1 MSPVPKPPRSLQ
13 ARVTLV
19 ALALVLLT
27 AGAIAGLAS
36 WALQADIEALVGQQ
50 QATSVKLLAQ
60 QFENELHSRLRT
72 LERAAGLYAEA
83 LASTPEALQP
93 QLRRSPLLDLFNAG
107 CFVTGTDGRTLADSL
122 EPPRRLD
129 LNYADRDYIAAAL
142 KEGRASIGRLVVGRA
157 LGKPVLA
164 MGAPVRSPDGQI
176 LGALACI
183 TDLDA
188 PNFLD
193 RISGSSYGRTGG
205 FALIDLPHRVIV
217 TGTDRSRIAQP
228 LPPPGSQP
236 LLDRML
242 AGELGAS
249 SVLVLNEREVV
260 AAAYPIAGKR
270 WALAVFLPTEEAF
283 EPARRMTLRVWL
295 AAAVAVVLAGLW
307 AWWLMRRQMAP
318 MAEAV
323 QALESRSGTAQPL
336 APLPV
341 SRDDEL
347 GRLIGSFNRVL
358 DTLAQREHALTQSRE
373 LLATVVD
380 SVPVRIFWKDRELRY
395 LGCNRAFA
403 ADAGRA
409 SPADMLGRT
418 DFEMAWASQAEAF
431 RADDE
436 AVIRSGVPKLDFEE
450 DSVGPD
456 GRQLT
461 LRTSKVPLK
470 RADGAVIGVLGV
482 YQDVSEQRQV
492 ANELARHRNHL
503 EEMVAQRTAE
513 LQAATSKLASTQFA
527 MDSVGIGITWVDVA
541 SGRHLYANA
550 QAAQMLGYTVDE
562 LLARH
567 VWDIDPNFPQPT
579 YREAVE
585 HIRAAG
591 FARFETTQTTRDG
604 AALPVEIT
612 IYHQAARAGLP
623 PILITFCTDVSAR
636 REQQQALLRAKEAAE
651 AASVAKSAFLANMSH
666 EIRTPLNAVIGL
678 ADVLRRGQ
686 VSDAQ
691 REQLA
696 KIDSAGRH
704 LLSLINDVLD
714 LAKIEAGRLEIAQQD
729 FHLGA
734 LMDSVLA
741 MVRGAAAQR
750 GLALSV
756 DVGTVPAWLN
766 GDPVRLR
773 QALLNF
779 AGNAV
784 KFTERGSVLLKAEVE
799 SEAGDGLVLRFEV
812 CDTGIGVAQD
822 KLPLLFHEFEQ
833 ADASLRRR
841 FSGTGLGL
849 AITRRLAQL
858 MGGEVGVSSTLGQ
871 GSRFWFTARLR
882 RGQGELQAP
891 PTEAADEHDTFGQ
904 LASLQARVLLAEDN
918 PVNREVT
925 LSLLDGSSLVVDV
938 AADGVEAVQ
947 LASQR
952 RYDLVLMDMQM
963 PRMDG
968 LAATLALRRLPG
980 WATVP
985 IVALTAN
992 AFAEDRRACLDA
1004 GMNDFM
1010 AKPVSSANLY
1020 AVLLRWLVRTGD
1032 AGGATTPEAGGAAT
1046 PATEAADGVLRR
1058 LAGLER
1064 VDVARGVAALLGR
1077 RDRYVD
1083 LVGRFLRSQRP
1094 TLGQIEA
1101 ALVQGDLAA
1110 ARFSAHSLKGAAA
1123 TLGFDGLSALLA
1135 EFEQDLRDTDPGAG
1149 TGPPPQQRLRAIG
1162 MAFESLEAAL
1172 VA

>member
-1 MSPVPKPPRSLQ
+1 MTLRPLSPRSLQ

-19 ALALVLLT
+19 ALALVLVT
-27 AGAIAGLAS
+27 AGSIAALAN
-36 WALQADIEALVGQQ
+36 WALRTDIEALVGQQ
-50 QATSVKLLAQ
+50 LATTAGILADEIEQ
-60 QFENELHSRLRT
+60 EVTDRQRAM
-72 LERAAGLYAEA
+72 ERAAAAYDESSLRD
-83 LASTPEALQP
+83 TPRLQ
-93 QLRRSPLLDLFNAG
+93 QRLEQSPLLLDLFNAG
-107 CFVTGTDGRTLADSL
+107 CYITDLRGQPLADMPA
-122 EPPRRLD
+122 PPQRLGID
-129 LNYADRDYIAAAL
+129 FADRDYIAAAL
-142 KEGRASIGRLVVGRA
+142 REGRSSVGRPVIGRK
-157 LGKPVLA
+157 LGTPVLA
-164 MGAPVRSPDGQI
+164 MGTPIKASDARIV
-176 LGALACI
+176 GAMGCVVDLAS
-183 TDLDA
+183 

-193 RISGSSYGRTGG
+193 KVSSNAYGRTGG
-205 FALIDLPHRVIV
+205 FVVVDLRHRLIV
-217 TGTDRSRIAQP
+217 TGTDRSRMAQP
-228 LPPPGSQP
+228 MPAPGQQALPDHLQTGQ
-236 LLDRML
+236 
-242 AGELGAS
+242 EGATT
-249 SVLVLNEREVV
+249 LRDAQGQEVV
-260 AAAYPIAGKR
+260 AAVRRVATPG
-270 WALAVFLPTEEAF
+270 WAVAVFLPTDEAF
-283 EPARRMTLRVWL
+283 EPAQRMARRVWWLAL
-295 AAAVAVVLAGLW
+295 AASAMAGLS
-307 AWWLMRRQMAP
+307 AWWMLRRQMAP

-323 QALESRSGTAQPL
+323 QALDARSGSHLPL

-341 SRDDEL
+341 GRDDEL

-358 DTLAQREHALTQSRE
+358 ETLAQREHALSQSRE

-403 ADAGRA
+403 ADAGRT

-418 DFEMAWASQAEAF
+418 DFEMAWAPQAEAF

-436 AVIRSGVPKLDFEE
+436 AVIRSGVPKLGFEE
-450 DSVGPD
+450 NSVGPD
-456 GRQLT
+456 GRPLT

-482 YQDVSEQRQV
+482 YEDVSERQQV
-492 ANELARHRNHL
+492 AQELARHRDHL

-541 SGRHLYANA
+541 SGRHVYANTH
-550 QAAQMLGYTVDE
+550 AAQMLGYSVEE

-567 VWDIDPNFPQPT
+567 VWDIDPSFPEPAF
-579 YREAVE
+579 REVAE
-585 HIRAAG
+585 RTRTAG
-591 FARFETTQTTRDG
+591 FARFETQQRTRDG
-604 AALPVEIT
+604 ASLPVEIT

-686 VSDAQ
+686 VTDAQ
-691 REQLA
+691 REQLT

-704 LLSLINDVLD
+704 LLSLINDILD

-729 FHLGA
+729 FHLPA
-734 LMDSVLA
+734 LMDSVLS
-741 MVRGAAAQR
+741 MVRGPATQR

-756 DVGTVPAWLN
+756 DVGTVPVWLN

-784 KFTERGSVLLKAEVE
+784 KFTEKGSVLLKAEVE
-799 SEAGDGLVLRFEV
+799 RESGDALVLRFEV

-822 KLPLLFHEFEQ
+822 KLALLFHEFEQ

-841 FSGTGLGL
+841 FAGTGLGL

-858 MGGEVGVSSTLGQ
+858 MGGEVGVTSTPGQ
-871 GSRFWFTARLR
+871 GSRFWFTAHLR
-882 RGQGELQAP
+882 RGHGELQAP
-891 PTEAADEHDTFGQ
+891 PTEAPDEAGAWRQ
-904 LASLQARVLLAEDN
+904 LASLHARVLLAEDN

-925 LSLLDGSSLVVDV
+925 LSLLDGSELVVDV

-947 LASQR
+947 LAGQR

-968 LAATLALRRLPG
+968 LAATQALRRLPG
-980 WATVP
+980 WGTVP

-992 AFAEDRRACLDA
+992 AFAEDRSACLDA

-1010 AKPVSSANLY
+1010 AKPVSAANLY
-1020 AVLLRWLVRTGD
+1020 AVLLRWLAPAAPASASAAAEG
-1032 AGGATTPEAGGAAT
+1032 GGAAT
-1046 PATEAADGVLRR
+1046 TPDATDGVLQR

-1083 LVGRFLRSQRP
+1083 LVGRFLRGQRP
-1094 TLGQIEA
+1094 TLGDIES
-1101 ALVQGDLAA
+1101 ALARGDLAT
-1110 ARFSAHSLKGAAA
+1110 ARFSTHSLKGAAA

-1135 EFEQDLRDTDPGAG
+1135 EFEQDLREADSAG
-1149 TGPPPQQRLRAIG
+1149 PTGRLRQQRLHTIG
-1162 MAFESLEAAL
+1162 TVFESLEAAL
-1172 VA
+1172 AA